1 MIKAKEPKIRPASC
15 VLVCEYSQV
24 VPSLCTASL
33 IHSLEEAKHWN
44 VKEF

>member
-24 VPSLCTASL
+24 MVSLCAVCL